1 MSDVRDN
8 TPSDCHHFTQCG
20 LPDVWVEGIE
30 ETVDEDGDA
39 VVVIPRAEA
48 LHRLII
54 RAVIGRAGS
63 LFGAEIRA
71 IRTALGMT
79 QADLGQLLHKE
90 PLTVGRWERDEHPID
105 PNADT
110 LLRLV
115 ANERLN
121 LSLTLPV
128 TGAAEA
134 RSTPRT
140 DEPIII
146 RRADLDAFAMPS
158 AA

>member
-1 MSDVRDN
+1 MAKATDILKQL
-8 TPSDCHHFTQCG
+8 HHFTQCG

-54 RAVIGRAGS
+54 RAVIARAGS
-63 LFGAEIRA
+63 LTGAEVRA

-79 QADLGQLLHKE
+79 QADLGQFLHKE

-115 ANERLN
+115 ANERLTLN
-121 LSLTLPV
+121 LALPV
-128 TGAAEA
+128 MIVAEA
-134 RSTPRT
+134 RTNPRT

-146 RRADLDAFAMPS
+146 RRADLDAFTMPS